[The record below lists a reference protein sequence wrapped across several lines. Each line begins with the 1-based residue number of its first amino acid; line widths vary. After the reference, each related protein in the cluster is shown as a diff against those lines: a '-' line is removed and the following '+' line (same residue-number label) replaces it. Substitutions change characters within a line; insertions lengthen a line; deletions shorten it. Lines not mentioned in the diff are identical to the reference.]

1 MPEDAG
7 EGCLITMLCNA
18 EGLRRPWSGDPPNR
32 YPNPYGPEIGQHRR
46 FYGAFSVDARA
57 GIPYRGGNRRK
68 SDQGGHQKGGSKES
82 TITKVKGQGMNWYL
96 KVLKK
101 YAIFSGRARRK
112 EYWMFMLFNFIIG
125 FALGI
130 VEVSSIL
137 VSLYS
142 LAVLLPGMAV
152 AVRRLHDTGRSGWW
166 LLIGIVPIIGALVL
180 LVFMVQDSQSDDN
193 QYGPNPKA
201 VASWEEQ
208 TQADGAPDDGS
219 GVS

>member
-1 MPEDAG
+1 MR
-7 EGCLITMLCNA
+7 T
-18 EGLRRPWSGDPPNR
+18 
-32 YPNPYGPEIGQHRR
+32 
-46 FYGAFSVDARA
+46 
-57 GIPYRGGNRRK
+57 PYREGNRRK
-68 SDQGGHQKGGSKES
+68 SDQGGHQKGDSKES
-82 TITKVKGQGMNWYL
+82 TITKAKGQGMNWYL
-96 KVLKK
+96 EVLKK

-112 EYWMFMLFNFIIG
+112 EYWMFMLFNFIIA
-125 FALGI
+125 FALSI
-130 VEVSSIL
+130 VEERSIL